1 MQYNPTNILRYAGD
15 VNIEKITI
23 TTSKGN
29 FQDIT
34 AQVINI
40 QFYEDLFSPFLSG
53 SLVLKD
59 ALDLVNVM
67 PFIGEEF
74 VEIDI
79 STPTLEVGRITGK
92 FHIYKMTDR
101 VLVGDRAV
109 AYQLHFM
116 SIESLV
122 DTNKKISKVYSGKIS
137 DIVSS
142 FIKDKAEGFESSK
155 NVFIEPTRNSIKY
168 ISNYWS
174 PVKNL
179 QFLAENGLSENK
191 SPSYI
196 FFENR
201 DGFYFISLESLY
213 KGEVT
218 QEFVF
223 DRYTRDTVPMGG
235 NALNIIE
242 DYKRISQYTIPVA
255 FDYMDRIRSGL
266 MSSKLFSYDSTK
278 KTYTARNYVAATR
291 FDSQVHLNKYPIF
304 SDAAS
309 FRANAHLINYN
320 RAFETFS
327 SFGDTTNARILQDRI
342 SILRMA
348 EANKLQISVA
358 GRTDYTIGQVVMVRL
373 NKSQPIEM
381 RETQDDYMDE
391 MFSGKYL
398 ISAINHFITRD
409 NHECHMELIKDSS
422 IKDFSGKS

>member
-1 MQYNPTNILRYAGD
+1 MSFNPTNILRYAGD
-15 VNIEKITI
+15 VNVSKITI
-23 TTSKGN
+23 TTSKGA

-59 ALDLVNVM
+59 SLDLVNVM

-74 VEIDI
+74 VDIEI
-79 STPTLEVGRITGK
+79 STPTLEVGRINGR
-92 FHIYKMTDR
+92 FHVYKMTDR
-101 VLVGDRAV
+101 LLVGDRTV

-116 SIESLV
+116 SVESLV

-137 DIVSS
+137 DIVTT
-142 FIKDKAEGFESSK
+142 FIKDKTEGFESKK

-191 SPSYI
+191 SPSYV

-213 KGEVT
+213 KGQVV
-218 QEFVF
+218 QEFVY
-223 DRYTRDTVPMGG
+223 DRYTRDTVQMGG

-242 DYKRISQYTIPVA
+242 DYKRISEYSIPVA

-266 MSSKLFSYDSTK
+266 MASRLFSYDSTK
-278 KTYTARNYVAATR
+278 KTYTAKNYVAAER
-291 FDSQVHLNKYPIF
+291 FGSQVHLNKYPIF

-348 EANKLQISVA
+348 EANKMQITVP
-358 GRTDYTIGQVVMVRL
+358 GRTDYSVGQVVSVKL
-373 NKSQPIEM
+373 NKAQPIEK
-381 RETQDDYMDE
+381 RETESDYMDE

-398 ISAINHFITRD
+398 IAAINHYITRD